1 MPAKRTWKDQLTL
14 PKEVIKY
21 FDDIDY
27 FDVLVQNR
35 KIVLTPVRIVPA
47 EESEGGLEGIRE
59 KMQKLGIVEDDVA
72 EAVAWARRKRR

>member
-1 MPAKRTWKDQLTL
+1 MLAKRTWKNQLTL
-14 PKEVIKY
+14 PKEVIKH

-27 FDVLVQNR
+27 FDVSVQNR
-35 KIVLTPVRIVPA
+35 KIVLTPVKIMPA
-47 EESEGGLEGIRE
+47 EESESGLEGIRE